1 MSNQLSCA
9 RTALLLV
16 LLFVIIPGST
26 VGAGLGEGE
35 FPELVPDDPA
45 AIYIWNVPLKLVL
58 LDFVFMIAPLL
69 FLPVQI
75 LISVLAWLCLGHRRI
90 SRKNALEHD
99 TRRAAYLCIQE
110 NPGIN
115 HASLSH
121 RLGINIGTLRYHLAT
136 LCETGQIVTERD
148 HGQLRYHAN
157 GRAAREGEGY
167 PINGTQR
174 DPRSHHAESRDSAKR
189 CRIRA
194 RDLRCIGGLAYGAA
208 HPGRCCMER
217 ERRKDGA
224 VFPPPGCSIPA
235 KQRRRRNR
243 LGHPGAVGP
252 ETMNESRFSTLTY
265 P

>member
-1 MSNQLSCA
+1 MPNRTPAA
-9 RTALLLV
+9 RST
-16 LLFVIIPGST
+16 LLFITLMLLIPTGSAAST
-26 VGAGLGEGE
+26 IMSEGE

-75 LISVLAWLCLGHRRI
+75 LISVLAWLCLGYRRI
-90 SRKNALEHD
+90 SRKNVLEHD
-99 TRRAAYLCIQE
+99 TRRAAYLCIRE

-167 PINGTQR
+167 PINGTRREILDLITQNPGIAR
-174 DPRSHHAESRDSAKR
+174 KDVASALGISGASVAWHTGLL
-189 CRIRA
+189 IR
-194 RDLRCIGGLAYGAA
+194 
-208 HPGRCCMER
+208 
-217 ERRKDGA
+217 DGA
-224 VFPPPGCSIPA
+224 VWSERDGRMVRYFL
-235 KQRRRRNR
+235 RRDVQSRQNR
-243 LGHPGAVGP
+243 GADATG
-252 ETMNESRFSTLTY
+252 
-265 P
+265 

>member
-1 MSNQLSCA
+1 MPNRTPAA
-9 RTALLLV
+9 RST
-16 LLFVIIPGST
+16 LLFITLMLLIPTGSAAST
-26 VGAGLGEGE
+26 IMSEGE

-75 LISVLAWLCLGHRRI
+75 LISVLAWLCLGYRRI
-90 SRKNALEHD
+90 SRKNVLEHD

-167 PINGTQR
+167 PINGTR
-174 DPRSHHAESRDSAKR
+174 RE
-189 CRIRA
+189 IL
-194 RDLRCIGGLAYGAA
+194 DLITQN
-208 HPGRCCMER
+208 PGIA
-217 ERRKDGA
+217 RKDVASALGIAGASVTWHMALLIREGA
-224 VFPPPGCSIPA
+224 VRSEKDGRIVRYFP
-235 KQRRRRNR
+235 QQD
-243 LGHPGAVGP
+243 
-252 ETMNESRFSTLTY
+252 TLQYLADRDVSATG
-265 P
+265 

>member
-1 MSNQLSCA
+1 MPNRTPAA
-9 RTALLLV
+9 RST
-16 LLFVIIPGST
+16 LLFITLMLLIPTGSAAST
-26 VGAGLGEGE
+26 IMSEGE

-75 LISVLAWLCLGHRRI
+75 LISVLAWLCLGYRRI
-90 SRKNALEHD
+90 SRKNVLEHD
-99 TRRAAYLCIQE
+99 TRRAAYLCIRE

-167 PINGTQR
+167 PINGTRREILDLITQNPGIAR
-174 DPRSHHAESRDSAKR
+174 KDVASALGISGASVAWHTGLL
-189 CRIRA
+189 IR
-194 RDLRCIGGLAYGAA
+194 
-208 HPGRCCMER
+208 
-217 ERRKDGA
+217 DGA
-224 VFPPPGCSIPA
+224 VWSERDGRMVRYFP
-235 KQRRRRNR
+235 QQD
-243 LGHPGAVGP
+243 
-252 ETMNESRFSTLTY
+252 TLQYLADRDVSATG
-265 P
+265 

>member
-35 FPELVPDDPA
+35 FPELAPDDPA
-45 AIYIWNVPLKLVL
+45 PIYIWNVPLKLVL
-58 LDFVFMIAPLL
+58 LDFVFMTAPLL
-69 FLPVQI
+69 FLPAQY
-75 LISVLAWLCLGHRRI
+75 LITAAVWFCLGHRRI

-115 HASLSH
+115 HASLSR
-121 RLGINIGTLRYHLAT
+121 RLGINVGTLRYHLAT

-167 PINGTQR
+167 PINGTRREILDLITQNPGIAR
-174 DPRSHHAESRDSAKR
+174 KDVASALGISGASVAWHTGLL
-189 CRIRA
+189 IR
-194 RDLRCIGGLAYGAA
+194 
-208 HPGRCCMER
+208 
-217 ERRKDGA
+217 DGA
-224 VFPPPGCSIPA
+224 VWSERDGRMVRYFL
-235 KQRRRRNR
+235 RRDVQSRQNR
-243 LGHPGAVGP
+243 GADATG
-252 ETMNESRFSTLTY
+252 
-265 P
+265 

>member
-1 MSNQLSCA
+1 MPNRTPAA
-9 RTALLLV
+9 RST
-16 LLFVIIPGST
+16 LLFITLMLLIPTGSAAST
-26 VGAGLGEGE
+26 IMSEGE

-75 LISVLAWLCLGHRRI
+75 LISVLAWLCLGYRRI
-90 SRKNALEHD
+90 SRKNALEHY
-99 TRRAAYLCIQE
+99 TRRAAYLCIRE

-157 GRAAREGEGY
+157 GRAAGEGEGY
-167 PINGTQR
+167 LLNGTRRRILDLLAQ
-174 DPRSHHAESRDSAKR
+174 DPGMTRKEVASALGISGASVAWHTGLL
-189 CRIRA
+189 IR
-194 RDLRCIGGLAYGAA
+194 
-208 HPGRCCMER
+208 
-217 ERRKDGA
+217 DGA
-224 VFPPPGCSIPA
+224 VWSERDGRMVRYFL
-235 KQRRRRNR
+235 RRDVQSRQNR
-243 LGHPGAVGP
+243 GADATG
-252 ETMNESRFSTLTY
+252 
-265 P
+265 

>member
-1 MSNQLSCA
+1 MPNRTPAA
-9 RTALLLV
+9 RST
-16 LLFVIIPGST
+16 LLFITLMLLIPTGSAAST
-26 VGAGLGEGE
+26 IMSEGE

-75 LISVLAWLCLGHRRI
+75 LISVLAWLCLGYRRI
-90 SRKNALEHD
+90 SRKNVLEHD
-99 TRRAAYLCIQE
+99 TRRAAYLCIRE

-167 PINGTQR
+167 PINGTRRRILDLLAQ
-174 DPRSHHAESRDSAKR
+174 DPGMTRKEVASALGIAGASVTWHMALLIREGAVRSE
-189 CRIRA
+189 
-194 RDLRCIGGLAYGAA
+194 
-208 HPGRCCMER
+208 
-217 ERRKDGA
+217 KDGRI
-224 VFPPPGCSIPA
+224 VRYFP
-235 KQRRRRNR
+235 QQD
-243 LGHPGAVGP
+243 
-252 ETMNESRFSTLTY
+252 TLQYLADRDVSATG
-265 P
+265 

>member
-1 MSNQLSCA
+1 MRHQLPLA
-9 RTALLLV
+9 RTALLLLV
-16 LLFVIIPGST
+16 LLHIIAPGSAAST
-26 VGAGLGEGE
+26 IMSEGE

-69 FLPVQI
+69 FLPVQF
-75 LISVLAWLCLGHRRI
+75 LISVTVWLVLGQRRI
-90 SRKNALEHD
+90 SRKNVLEHD
-99 TRRAAYLCIQE
+99 TRRAAYLCIRE

-167 PINGTQR
+167 PINGTRREILDLITQNPGIAR
-174 DPRSHHAESRDSAKR
+174 KDVASALGISGASVAWHTGLL
-189 CRIRA
+189 IR
-194 RDLRCIGGLAYGAA
+194 
-208 HPGRCCMER
+208 
-217 ERRKDGA
+217 DGA
-224 VFPPPGCSIPA
+224 VWSERDGRMVRYFL
-235 KQRRRRNR
+235 RRDVQSRQNR
-243 LGHPGAVGP
+243 GADATG
-252 ETMNESRFSTLTY
+252 
-265 P
+265 